1 MTKNSKLTRLVRER
15 MRYTGEKYMTA
26 RKFVTRDS
34 KPLSQAG
41 EFKLSDLLL
50 NDTQVALL
58 KDAVSKPGL
67 VVFSGGTGSG
77 KTTTAAALLKE
88 LLESGSRVEA
98 FERSENSELGVL
110 AGQENLTVTFKMPL
124 DYDTGA
130 PDWVPVF
137 GTFYKN
143 AVERGSVADVE
154 VVYYDETRALEHVEK
169 VLKHLVVKKPIITS
183 LHSSPHKLDR
193 LLTPI
198 HDLVRLNL
206 LWFPDQSGSVLET
219 VNAVVVT
226 YRLDELVHVSDPLFA
241 GHRFNV
247 VYPVDETIRELFK
260 DADAFRDRSTVDA
273 VLDHYRE
280 LGVPLVDDVVA
291 PFQELA
297 VKRFM
302 S

>member
-50 NDTQVALL
+50 DDSQVALL
-58 KDAVSKPGL
+58 KDAAFKPGL
-67 VVFSGGTGSG
+67 VVFSGGAGSG

-98 FERSENSELGVL
+98 FERSENSELGAL
-110 AGQENLTVTFKMPL
+110 AGQENLTVTFNMSL
-124 DYDTGA
+124 DYDPGA

-137 GTFYKN
+137 FTYYDT
-143 AVERGSVADVE
+143 AVERGSAADVD
-154 VVYYDETRALEHVEK
+154 VVYYDDVRHEEDAGR
-169 VLKHLVVKKPIITS
+169 VLKQLVSEKPIITS
-183 LHSSPHKLDR
+183 IHSSPHKPDR

-198 HDLVRLNL
+198 HDLARLNS
-206 LWFPDQSGSVLET
+206 LWSSDRSESVLET

-226 YRLDELVHVSDPLFA
+226 HQLDDLVHVTDPLFA
-241 GHRFNV
+241 GHRFSV
-247 VYPVDETIRELFK
+247 VYPVDETIRGLFK
-260 DADAFRDRSTVDA
+260 DADGFHDRSTVDA
-273 VLDHYRE
+273 VLEHYRE

-291 PFQELA
+291 PFQELV